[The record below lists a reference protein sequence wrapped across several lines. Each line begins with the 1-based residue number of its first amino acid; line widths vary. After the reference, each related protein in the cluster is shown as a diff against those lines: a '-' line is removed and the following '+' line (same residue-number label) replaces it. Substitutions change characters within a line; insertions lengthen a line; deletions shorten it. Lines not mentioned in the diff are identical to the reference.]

1 MADASTRAQQLEAAP
16 LYLAANRPPIVPWAA
31 IPYSAVV
38 VLVAV
43 AGVIVMF
50 LHNPVWLSLLIPV
63 WLGLVI
69 LTRHDANALRIA
81 NLWSCTALASYD
93 AGIWGGASPAPFP
106 LRREKSAPPRG
117 MIRAA

>member
-1 MADASTRAQQLEAAP
+1 MPRLSPGEALEAAP

-38 VLVAV
+38 VLVAG

-81 NLWSCTALASYD
+81 NLWSRTSLGSLD

-106 LRREKSAPPRG
+106 LRRDKSAPPRG

>member
-1 MADASTRAQQLEAAP
+1 MPRLSPGEALEAAP

-38 VLVAV
+38 VLLAV

-50 LHNPVWLSLLIPV
+50 LHNPVWLSLLLPV

-81 NLWSCTALASYD
+81 NLWSRTALVSLD

-106 LRREKSAPPRG
+106 LRREKGAPPRG

>member
-1 MADASTRAQQLEAAP
+1 MPRLSRGEALEVAP

-38 VLVAV
+38 VLVAA

-50 LHNPVWLSLLIPV
+50 LHNPVWLVLVLPV

-81 NLWSCTALASYD
+81 NLWSRTALVSLD

-106 LRREKSAPPRG
+106 LRRERSAPPRG
-117 MIRAA
+117 TIHAA